1 MRLKD
6 TILTQRLLLRPP
18 QMGDAQTIALYLND
32 LAVSGNLARVPHPY
46 TLDDAKAWLRTRGP
60 NTPPV
65 ETNFSIEIDGAY
77 AGQVGFHD
85 GRDGPTIGYW
95 LGQPFWGRGIMS
107 EAAAAAVDWFF
118 AVTDA
123 PVIHSGV
130 FVFNAASLAIQRK
143 LGFTEIG
150 RSTLLCL
157 ARDAEVEHIDTQLTR
172 ARFQQSRP
180 SRAAPGKHDA
190 IDTWKDRKQ

>member
-18 QMGDAQTIALYLND
+18 QTGDAEAIALYLND

-46 TLDDAKAWLRTRGP
+46 TLEDAQAWLRTRGP
-60 NTPPV
+60 NMPPI
-65 ETNFSIEIDGAY
+65 ETNFAIEIDGAY

-95 LGQPFWGRGIMS
+95 LGPPFWGRGIMS
-107 EAAAAAVDWFF
+107 EAAEAAVDWFF
-118 AVTDA
+118 NTTDA
-123 PVIHSGV
+123 PTIYSGV
-130 FVFNAASLAIQRK
+130 FVFNAASLAIQHK
-143 LGFTEIG
+143 LGFTESG

-157 ARDAEVEHIDTQLTR
+157 ARDAEVEHIDTQLSHS
-172 ARFQQSRP
+172 A
-180 SRAAPGKHDA
+180 
-190 IDTWKDRKQ
+190 WKAKKP